1 MLEARQ
7 IALLQSATQKMIN
20 FWKKFKRLII
30 IAIFGG
36 TALAS
41 GLSGIPQDIY
51 NNLNVKVYTACDL
64 QEVRRVSIADD
75 LINFKARNPDNSLRL
90 LNSQERASIKSC
102 EIAKRGIEFTGVYNS
117 TQYNTKI
124 EIIGEVKN
132 IEINGQHGIEL
143 FAKAWRGTQQLGF
156 GADGTVEIERFRIFN
171 PPILVDDPNGTI
183 IRESINPDTGLTVQ
197 RKLREDILEATR
209 QVISHNV
216 KLVGKD
222 NNKIVVGKIGNTTST
237 FYPAEGAISPADG
250 RTRQQHN
257 PKGSGATWATVI
269 GGAGNDANSSG
280 DGDSGMQMES
290 DSVSNQWS
298 QVGRAVWQYNTS
310 TIGSD
315 TIDSSTISFYGSGKG
330 DNLSITPDINVYSA
344 APASASDVV
353 AGDYDSLGSTAFSS
367 VITLANISTT
377 AYNDFAL
384 NASGITN
391 INKTGISAF
400 GTRNANYD
408 VAAVAPT
415 WSNDTGSWIF
425 FNTADQA
432 GTTKD
437 PKLVVVHSVAAAGI
451 NKGYIIIEE

>member
-7 IALLQSATQKMIN
+7 IALLPYATRKMIN
-20 FWKKFKRLII
+20 LWRKFKKWIIRVLI
-30 IAIFGG
+30 GG
-36 TALAS
+36 TAFAA
-41 GLSGIPQDIY
+41 GLSGVPQDIY

-64 QEVRRVSIADD
+64 QETKRISIASD
-75 LINFKARNPDNSLRL
+75 LQNFKARNPDNSLRV
-90 LNSQERASIKSC
+90 LNSQEKASIKSC
-102 EIAKRGIEFTGVYNS
+102 EISKRGTEFAGIYNS
-117 TQYNTKI
+117 TQYGVKI

-132 IEINGQHGIEL
+132 IEINSQHGIEL

-156 GADGTVEIERFRIFN
+156 GKDGSVEIERFRIFN
-171 PPILVDDPNGTI
+171 PPILVDDPNGII
-183 IRESINPDTGLTVQ
+183 IREWTDDITGELKQ
-197 RKLREDILEATR
+197 RKLREDPIEAIR
-209 QVISHNV
+209 QVIAHNA
-216 KLVGKD
+216 KIVGKD
-222 NNKIVVGKIGNTTST
+222 NGKIVVGKIGNTTST
-237 FYPAEGAISPADG
+237 FYPAAGANSPADG
-250 RTRQQHN
+250 RTRQQHL

-269 GGAGNDANSSG
+269 GGAGNEANSSG

-290 DSVSNQWS
+290 DSATDKWT
-298 QVGRAVWQYNTS
+298 QVGRAAWMFDTS
-310 TIGSD
+310 TIGAD
-315 TIDSSTISFYGSGKG
+315 NIDSSTISFYGSAKG

-344 APASASDVV
+344 APAATNDVV
-353 AGDYDSLGSTAFSS
+353 AGDYDSYGSTAFSS

-377 AYNDFAL
+377 AYNDFSL

-391 INKTGISAF
+391 ISKTGVSKF

-415 WSNDTGSWIF
+415 WSNDTGSWLF